1 MAGLKSENMLNNI
14 EEKVRQL
21 YGWINTHTFNSAK
34 ILRIVIFRYSE
45 SNAAQAAAGMAY
57 YAFFSLFP
65 LLLFL
70 IVAASYVLE
79 IQSAYDYIIESVYV
93 VLPTAQ
99 NLIDANLQ
107 QVLNSRGAV
116 GFIGLVGF
124 LWSSSSFFSILAKN
138 INRANPNSRPRNFF
152 EDRALAIIMIAFL
165 AILLG
170 LSFLST
176 TITGF
181 LPSLDL
187 FYWRGI
193 PLHETNL
200 WRYLIKTIPFMVTL
214 FLLVG
219 LYRYIPRKKTKWIG
233 VLIAALISAAGWQ
246 TITKLF
252 TWLLQ
257 QGLVRYELVY
267 GSLGTV
273 VALMFWLYLI
283 SSITL
288 LGAHL
293 SAVIDLMEPLPQF
306 QSSKTSQ

>member
-1 MAGLKSENMLNNI
+1 MNEKLTWKIRNI
-14 EEKVRQL
+14 
-21 YGWINTHTFNSAK
+21 YNWINSHTFDSVK
-34 ILRIVIFRYSE
+34 ILRIVIYRYSE

-79 IQSAYDYIIESVYV
+79 IQSAYNYIIDSLYV

-116 GFIGLVGF
+116 GVIGFIGF
-124 LWSSSSFFSILAKN
+124 LWSSSSFFSILARN
-138 INRANPNSRPRNFF
+138 INRAYPNSRPRNFL
-152 EDRALAIIMIAFL
+152 EDRALAIVMIALL
-165 AILLG
+165 ALLLG

-187 FYWRGI
+187 FFWRGK
-193 PLHETNL
+193 PLHETII
-200 WRYLIKTIPFMVTL
+200 WRYLIESIPFFVTL

-219 LYRYIPRKKTKWIG
+219 LYRYIPRKKIKWIG
-233 VLIAALISAAGWQ
+233 VFISALLSAISWQ
-246 TITKLF
+246 AVTKIF

-257 QGLVRYELVY
+257 EGLVRYELVY

-288 LGAHL
+288 FGAHL
-293 SAVIDLMEPLPQF
+293 GAVVDLMA
-306 QSSKTSQ
+306 SK